1 VALKLTVT
9 ETRQGRR
16 VIAITPREHIKA
28 HRKALTIAT
37 KRVTL
42 HAGETRT
49 VRIALNRVG
58 RKLLAARR
66 HLKAT
71 IEISQRL
78 PNRDTLTV
86 SIQKVTFTAARKH
99 HERNPPNQ

>member
-1 VALKLTVT
+1 VALELTVN
-9 ETRQGRR
+9 ETRQRRR
-16 VIAITPREHIKA
+16 VIALTPREHIKP
-28 HRKALTIAT
+28 HRKVLTIAA

-49 VRIALNRVG
+49 VRITLNRMG

-71 IEISQRL
+71 IQISQRL

-86 SIQKVTFTAARKH
+86 SVQRVTFTAAPKH
-99 HERNPPNQ
+99 HERNRPNH